1 MYQLGK
7 DDIALMFFCGEDKDG
22 KWNGCYEIKM
32 YCDYANKFGT
42 DHVDNMKRLMG
53 LVTTCVHLMAED
65 DNFRL
70 TVHDEYEKRE
80 KAFHEQR
87 VHNVMDKHD
96 ELESKVKSD
105 PKIISRKGNIIKV
118 DWGQI

>member
-22 KWNGCYEIKM
+22 KWNGNYEIKM
-32 YCDYANKFGT
+32 YCDYDNKLGT
-42 DHVDNMKRLMG
+42 DHVDSMKRFMG
-53 LVTTCVHLMAED
+53 LVTTCVHLMVED

-80 KAFHEQR
+80 KAFHEQQA
-87 VHNVMDKHD
+87 HSIMDKHD
-96 ELESKVKSD
+96 ELESKVKAN
-105 PKIISRKGNIIKV
+105 PKIISRKGNVIKV
-118 DWGQI
+118 DWGQV